1 MKKTINTKTGKIEE
15 YKIEGKPVEQYWTDL
30 ISKNLV
36 GRKIT
41 KVEYI
46 PKEEAEDS
54 MWYKRPIAIQLDGG
68 HWLVPMQDDEGNDGG
83 AMSTTFKELGTIP
96 VIQ

>member
-1 MKKTINTKTGKIEE
+1 MSEKVIKEKPFNGKTPEE
-15 YKIEGKPVEQYWTDL
+15 YWTDL
-30 ISKNLV
+30 VAKNLV

>member
-30 ISKNLV
+30 ISKHLV
-36 GRKIT
+36 GRKII

-46 PKEEAEDS
+46 PESEMKDN
-54 MWYKRPIAIQLDGG
+54 MWYKRPISILLDDE
-68 HWLVPMQDDEGNDGG
+68 HWITPIMDDEGNDGG
-83 AMSTTFKELGTIP
+83 AMCTTIKELGTIP
-96 VIQ
+96 VI